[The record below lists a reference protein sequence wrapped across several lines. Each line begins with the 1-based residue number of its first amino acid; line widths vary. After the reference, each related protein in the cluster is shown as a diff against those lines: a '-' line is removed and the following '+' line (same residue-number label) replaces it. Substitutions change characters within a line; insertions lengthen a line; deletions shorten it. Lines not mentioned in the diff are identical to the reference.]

1 MEASKKDFFGRFNV
15 VLTKKTLCW
24 YSSYM
29 SLTQQNFT
37 YFEMVLCK
45 GNKLENLQKVPMIV
59 RVVFLSKL
67 DLFTEI

>member
-1 MEASKKDFFGRFNV
+1 
-15 VLTKKTLCW
+15 
-24 YSSYM
+24 M